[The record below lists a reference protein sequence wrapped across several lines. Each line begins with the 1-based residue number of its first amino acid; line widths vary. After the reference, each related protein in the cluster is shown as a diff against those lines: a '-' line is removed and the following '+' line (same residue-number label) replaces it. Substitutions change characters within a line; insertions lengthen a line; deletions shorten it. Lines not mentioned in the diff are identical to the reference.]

1 MTFCEKILPA
11 FGWLL
16 GNIILPDFALC
27 IPCRSPAGMIEGTP
41 QLHANAWKVSSA
53 CVAPVNQPVIDPCEL
68 NQNNGKGGRT
78 LVFIL
83 GILYEI
89 ILSFF
94 ARKL

>member
-1 MTFCEKILPA
+1 MALSMGTCEMTFCEKILPA
-11 FGWLL
+11 SGWLL
-16 GNIILPDFALC
+16 GNIILPDALC

-68 NQNNGKGGRT
+68 NQNNGKGGHT

-83 GILYEI
+83 DILY
-89 ILSFF
+89 
-94 ARKL
+94 